1 MIRSILL
8 ISLFLSFYTINAQE
22 EIAILSTDIELRGTL
37 IKPTEN
43 TNTVVL
49 IISGSGNT
57 DRDGNTLGIN
67 YTNNSLKMVAEALA
81 ENNIASL
88 RYDKRG
94 VGKSISDSLN
104 IEKLTFEDYVNDA
117 ANWITYLKKDFD
129 TVIVM
134 GHSLGALIGTLA
146 TQKSGAHKLITL
158 AGIASSGYETLK
170 RQLSTNQPE
179 FVTKAALPILEKLNN
194 NERVDSVP
202 MFLNTLFSP
211 KLQGYLISWLSYDPK
226 VEIKKLDIPVMVIQG
241 TTDIQITVE
250 EAQEM
255 AKANTSSELVII
267 KNMNHVLKEID
278 TIEMS
283 KNIATYS
290 NPDLPLHNE
299 LMKSIITFI
308 KK

>member
-1 MIRSILL
+1 MIRTTLIIYLL
-8 ISLFLSFYTINAQE
+8 LSGFVLKAQE
-22 EIAILSTDIELRGTL
+22 EVSILSTDIELHGTL
-37 IKPTEN
+37 IKPNEN

-57 DRDGNTLGIN
+57 DRNGNTLGIN
-67 YTNNSLKMVAEALA
+67 YTNNSLKMVAESLA

-88 RYDKRG
+88 RFDKRG
-94 VGKSISDSLN
+94 VGKSISDSLSA
-104 IEKLTFEDYVNDA
+104 ESLKFEDYANDA

-134 GHSLGALIGTLA
+134 GHSIGGLIGTLA
-146 TQKSGAHKLITL
+146 IQQSKANKLITL

-179 FVTKAALPILEKLNN
+179 FVTEAALPILEKLNN

-202 MFLNTLFSP
+202 GFLNTLFSP
-211 KLQGYLISWLSYDPK
+211 KIQGYLISWLSYDPK

-255 AKANTSSELVII
+255 AKANPNSKLVII
-267 KNMNHVLKEID
+267 QNMNHVLKEID
-278 TIEMS
+278 TTEIS

-308 KK
+308 EK